1 MYSMFTDCS
10 SLTTIPGLDSDRVKD
25 VGYAFYGCSSLESV
39 TLPGMGNAFT
49 VKETLDMRDTK
60 LNTAAA
66 NALMQS
72 LGTPPP
78 GGTLQ
83 LPATATGADT
93 SIATAKNWQVTT
105 G

>member
-1 MYSMFTDCS
+1 MNLAQAT
-10 SLTTIPGLDSDRVKD
+10 D
-25 VGYAFYGCSSLESV
+25 VGGMFGGCAALTGAELHGAGNSF
-39 TLPGMGNAFT
+39 LPGSGDFPR
-49 VKETLDMRDTK
+49 TLGMRDTK
-60 LNTAAA
+60 MDAAAA

-72 LGTPPP
+72 LGTPAP

-93 SIATAKNWQVTT
+93 SIATAKNWTVTT